1 MSAAAREP
9 TGVSVCY
16 ITVPNAE
23 EADKL
28 AGKLVESKLAAC
40 VNVIPGIQS
49 VYTWQGKVEKDN
61 ELLLMVKTRSALS
74 DKLAAFV
81 KLHHPYDVPEVI
93 CADITAG
100 LPEYLSWV
108 KESTVD
114 P

>member
-1 MSAAAREP
+1 MSAAGEG

-40 VNVIPGIQS
+40 VNVIPGVQS

-61 ELLLMVKTRSALS
+61 ELLLMVKTRTDLT
-74 DKLAAFV
+74 DKLSIFV
-81 KLHHPYDVPEVI
+81 KEHHPYDVPEVI
-93 CADITAG
+93 CTGITAG
-100 LPEYLSWV
+100 LPEYLDWV
-108 KESTVD
+108 KETTAD